1 MAAESLNPVTIPL
14 YGQRL
19 IEASAGTGKTYT
31 IARLYLRL
39 LLGLGDGAFS
49 RPLSAEEILV
59 VTFTEAATNELRGR
73 IRENIHLLRIACLR
87 DEQGPDHAFAP
98 LLALIT
104 DKPMAAQRLLLAERQ
119 MDEAAIFTIH
129 GFCQRMLTHN
139 AFESGVLFEQ
149 TLIQD
154 EHPIRRQ
161 ACADFWR
168 RHCYPLPVELARAVT
183 QLWSGPDALLRDIYP
198 WLQGEEPWITDAPE
212 PDETLLSRHQ
222 KIITA
227 IDEVKRQWRESD
239 VDFASLIQD
248 SDLNKSSYRAN
259 LVPGWI
265 AGINAWAE
273 ERVTTHYAL
282 PKNLERFSQAILCE
296 KTKKGGTSPSHP
308 VFSAIETLAEQALT
322 LEDVLF
328 TRAVYEIR
336 QTIVQEKQ
344 IHGEM
349 GFDDL
354 LTRLDEALR
363 RENGALLAQTLRK
376 RFPVAMIDEFQD
388 TDPQQYRI
396 FRTIYQDDVAHCD
409 DDTQT
414 DTHGL
419 LFIGDPKQAIYAFRG
434 ADIFT
439 YIKARKDV
447 SAHYTL
453 GTNYRSAKTMVD
465 GVNKLFLQAD
475 EPFCFKQIP
484 FQPVMPAPGSDKSAF
499 VIDGKIQPA
508 MQFWWQGEEGV
519 SSGDYERTMAG
530 VCAGQIRDWLQQGQ
544 SGTALL
550 RCGDEELPVS
560 AADITVLVRSRR
572 EAQLI
577 KDALNQLAIPS
588 VFLSNRDSV
597 FDTPEAREL
606 LWLLQAVLSPE
617 KERLLRSAL
626 ASGLFGLNAP
636 EMDELNHDE
645 TAWDALV
652 DEFAGY
658 GQVWQQQGVLPMLRT
673 VFSRRKVAENLL
685 AGQEGERRLTDIMHI
700 GELLQETS
708 QTLENEHALVRWLAQ
723 QVLRP
728 DAQSESQQIRLE
740 SDQNL
745 VQICT
750 IHKSKGLE
758 YSLVW
763 LPFICNFQAGGQRLY
778 HDETTF
784 EPCLTLSP
792 DEAQLALADK
802 ERLAE
807 DLRLLYV
814 AVTRAIY
821 HCSLGV
827 APIIKGNRKKAGNTD
842 LHLCALGYLIQN
854 GQACDSETLFGRL
867 TAFCQ
872 DDDSLALTQV
882 QGLALT
888 PWEPQAREP
897 VSLAVKAFT
906 RHIRGQWRVTSYSG
920 LSYGAA
926 SGGNVYTQDRQEEMM
941 AMIRALSP
949 DMDTETVGEI
959 QAEAGSE
966 LTAFTFM
973 RGAQA
978 GTFLHSLFEA
988 LEFDSEPSL
997 EWLNDQLLSFGFSA
1011 HWAPFLQSWL
1021 TELLNTPFCEGGP
1034 ALRQIPAQLKQ
1045 DEMQFFLPIESELTA
1060 QALDA
1065 LMRSFDPL
1073 SERARPL
1080 DFTTVTGMLKGFIDL
1095 VFCHD
1100 GKYYIADYKSNY
1112 LGDSVAD
1119 YQPAAL
1125 ADAMIEHRYDLQY
1138 QLYTLALHRY
1148 LRHRL
1153 PDYNYDVH
1161 FGGVYYLFLRGMTPK
1176 QPRQGI
1182 YFYRPEQAFTE
1193 QLDAMFKG
1201 ETSK

>member
-14 YGQRL
+14 QGQRL

-39 LLGLGDGAFS
+39 LLGLGEGAFS

-73 IRENIHLLRIACLR
+73 IRENIHALRIACLR
-87 DEQGPDHAFAP
+87 DEQEPDHAFAP
-98 LLALIT
+98 LLALIP
-104 DKPMAAQRLLLAERQ
+104 DKQMAAQRLLLAERQ

-198 WLQGEEPWITDAPE
+198 WLQGEEPRITDAPE
-212 PDETLLSRHQ
+212 SDETLLSRHQ

-227 IDEVKRQWRESD
+227 IDEVKQQWRKSD
-239 VDFASLIQD
+239 VDFVSLIQD

-282 PKNLERFSQAILCE
+282 PKNLERFSQAVLCE

-336 QTIVQEKQ
+336 QTIAQEKQ

-396 FRTIYQDDVAHCD
+396 FRTIYQDDAAHRD
-409 DDTQT
+409 EDVQAEPR
-414 DTHGL
+414 GL

-439 YIKARKDV
+439 YIKARQDV

-484 FQPVMPAPGSDKSAF
+484 FQPVMPAPGSDEPAF

-508 MQFWWQGEEGV
+508 MQFWWQSAEGV
-519 SSGDYERTMAG
+519 SSGDYERTMAV

-550 RCGDEELPVS
+550 GGGDKQRPVS

-617 KERLLRSAL
+617 KERLLRSSL

-636 EMDELNHDE
+636 DMDELNHDE

-673 VFSRRKVAENLL
+673 VFSQRKVAENLL

-728 DAQSESQQIRLE
+728 DAQSESQQMRLE

-758 YSLVW
+758 YPLVW

-792 DEAQLALADK
+792 DETQLALADK

-814 AVTRAIY
+814 AVTRAVY

-827 APIIKGNRKKAGNTD
+827 APVMKGNRKKAGNTD
-842 LHLCALGYLIQN
+842 LHHCGLGYLIQN

-872 DDDSLALTQV
+872 GDDSLALTPV
-882 QGLALT
+882 QGQTFT
-888 PWEPQAREP
+888 PWEPQVCPP

-926 SGGNVYTQDRQEEMM
+926 SGGNAYTQDRQEEMM

-949 DMDTETVGEI
+949 DMDTETAGEI
-959 QAEAGSE
+959 QVEAGSE

-1011 HWAPFLQSWL
+1011 HWAPFLQSWI
-1021 TELLNTPFCEGGP
+1021 TELLNTPLCDGGP
-1034 ALRQIPAQLKQ
+1034 ALRQIPAHLKQ
-1045 DEMQFFLPIESELTA
+1045 DEMQFFLPIESELNA
-1060 QALDA
+1060 HGLDA
-1065 LMRSFDPL
+1065 LMRAFDPL

-1080 DFTTVTGMLKGFIDL
+1080 DFATVTGMLKGFIDL

-1112 LGDSVAD
+1112 LGDSPAD

-1161 FGGVYYLFLRGMTPK
+1161 FGGVYYLFLRGMTPAH
-1176 QPRQGI
+1176 PGQGI
-1182 YFYRPEQAFTE
+1182 YFYRPEQVFTE